1 MSAPGRFIISIFVLA
16 TLAASLEACAR
27 RGDPAPVTFGS
38 GEASRP
44 AKPDADLPR
53 GPVVGGGSAV
63 VQPGETLYSI
73 ARRSGVPIR
82 AVIDANG
89 LQAPFILQPG
99 QMIVLPR
106 VRTHQVASGDTVYN
120 IARRYGVPQS
130 ELVRANNID
139 APFTIQ
145 LGRVL
150 VVPNAEG
157 APVADNAATIA
168 TPPPPPRDADVTAGR
183 ASSGPPKV
191 APSAPNA
198 PAPPAANDGGRT
210 VRGIEAAPL
219 PPQRNDAAATGAAP
233 SPPPAPA
240 AGGVSTTVAIAPPA
254 ARAGRGFAW
263 PVRGRVVSD
272 FGPKP
277 GGLHNDGLNIA
288 APRGAPFH
296 AAENGVVVYAGNE
309 LRGFGNLILV
319 RHDGGWVT
327 AYAHADEITAQ
338 RGDQVRRG
346 QVLGKIGQTGN
357 VASPQLHFEIRRG
370 TRAVDPRELMSGGA
384 ASG

>member
-1 MSAPGRFIISIFVLA
+1 MLA
-16 TLAASLEACAR
+16 TLAAGLGGCAR
-27 RGDPAPVTFGS
+27 RSDPAPVTFG
-38 GEASRP
+38 GGDTSRSTT
-44 AKPDADLPR
+44 PDAAPTR

-63 VQPGETLYSI
+63 VQSGDTLYSI

-99 QMIVLPR
+99 QTIAVPR
-106 VRTHQVASGDTVYN
+106 VRTHQVASGDTVFN
-120 IARRYGVPQS
+120 IARRYGVAQS
-130 ELVRANNID
+130 ELVRANSID
-139 APFTIQ
+139 PPFTIQ

-150 VVPNAEG
+150 VVPDSAGSPPSDG
-157 APVADNAATIA
+157 ATTIA
-168 TPPPPPRDADVTAGR
+168 TAPALSRDADVTGT
-183 ASSGPPKV
+183 STL
-191 APSAPNA
+191 
-198 PAPPAANDGGRT
+198 PAPPPAPPPTPTVLAPSPANGGDRA
-210 VRGIEAAPL
+210 VRGIDAAPL
-219 PPQRNDAAATGAAP
+219 PPQGNSASVPNVAPNPPPQAPAASAAP
-233 SPPPAPA
+233 SA
-240 AGGVSTTVAIAPPA
+240 AAIAPPA

-288 APRGAPFH
+288 APRGTPFH

-327 AYAHADEITAQ
+327 AYAHADEIAAR
-338 RGDQVRRG
+338 RGDQVHRG
-346 QVLGKIGQTGN
+346 QVLGKVGQTGN
-357 VASPQLHFEIRRG
+357 IASPQLHFEIRRG
-370 TRAVDPRELMSGGA
+370 TRAVDPRELMSGGS